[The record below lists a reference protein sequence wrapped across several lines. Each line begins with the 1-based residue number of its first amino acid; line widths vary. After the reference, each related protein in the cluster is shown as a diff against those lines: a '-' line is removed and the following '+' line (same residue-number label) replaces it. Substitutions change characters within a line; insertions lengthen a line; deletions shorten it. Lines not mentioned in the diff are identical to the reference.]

1 VGIRIALF
9 GQPRVFSDDGSQ
21 EYALPRK
28 TLNVL
33 AYLILNRARPPSRD
47 TVAFTLF
54 PEDDE
59 ETSRNALRRN
69 LFALIHALPDGR
81 SFVAADGERL
91 SWNESAPARVD
102 VIAFEEALRQER
114 DADAITEYAG
124 QLLPT
129 IYDEWATADRERL
142 RDAYHAALSR
152 TIAAQRSRR
161 EYDAATATAHR
172 LLDDDPWRED
182 IVRQL
187 MAIRHEAGDRAGSL
201 SAFERFAKLLRAELQ
216 TDPMNETLALRDA
229 VLRGAR
235 LATSEPRRA
244 GSAATI
250 ALPFVGRERALTR
263 AHELWQ
269 GAADGR
275 ARVLFVVG
283 EAGVGK
289 SRFATELVR
298 LAEREGGFILR
309 GYTAAGGEGAPYEAF
324 VEALH
329 EARSL
334 FEGAS
339 NAALSD
345 DRAARLRLFETVR
358 RRLSEL
364 SRQRPVVL
372 VLEDLHWAGS
382 PTIELLGFVA
392 QRLHDAPLLIVATA
406 RSDEIPSAHPL
417 HSLRRQLRREGLA
430 VETALDRLAFDDAR
444 NAARAALPGTVDDA
458 LLDRTMSW
466 VDGVPLLLVEAVR
479 DLAAGRTS
487 SASSMT
493 AIVAER
499 FARLSSNAETALIFG
514 AVLGERFDL
523 GTLVAA
529 TGLRDD
535 QVLDAIGESIE
546 GGFVRAATRTP
557 GLAFAFTHELMR
569 VAAIERISPSD
580 LTRAHGLVARA
591 ICAEGPD
598 DRQRSREV
606 ARHFAAAGERRRAA
620 EYFLRAAQYALDVFA
635 NEDAR
640 ESAEAGLSHSD
651 ADDAAQR
658 RLRYELVD
666 AHERSLARIGATESR
681 RAAARLPV
689 ELADD
694 EERHV
699 LARRRLFEAHYTD
712 AAGRRA
718 ALALLAEMAA
728 SSELG
733 ERVHALA
740 TARHTYLES
749 EYPSAREAALRAAA
763 AFERTGDTGAAIQ
776 ARCNAVSCLTR
787 MGRFSQGEAEIEVL
801 RPAVNASDDLVMRW
815 EFHLVASAAQG
826 ETHREAA
833 LDDARRSLDFALRI
847 GDRYAE
853 GRSRHNVA
861 VIAGKLRRYDEAL
874 DENERAL
881 AAYRDVG
888 DAPGIRDVLLNI
900 AAVRMFCGDYDRP
913 SRLLDEVN
921 EEATPWLA
929 VRCALIRGA
938 LATRTE
944 RWEDAERHLLDALQR
959 GEELDAAFYRAR
971 SMHELAIGRDR
982 QGRLAEAL
990 SYVDTALE
998 LFATMGEPDVEVEV
1012 LALSARLHAAAGEAV
1027 VAREHAE
1034 RAIARCRTKRMQSFS
1049 EIAANLAAA
1058 YAALG
1063 DETTAKALAGEAAA
1077 AAVDDA
1083 WRMPA
1088 DLAERYL
1095 ALPFHREAIAT
1106 LWAGTV
1112 LAHRR
1117 DSTASSGSRR
1127 VRTSVKSGG
1136 GTERGTA

>member
-9 GQPRVFSDDGSQ
+9 GHPSVVSDDGSQ
-21 EYALPRK
+21 EYVLPRK

-33 AYLILNRARPPSRD
+33 AYLILNRTRAPSRD

-59 ETSRNALRRN
+59 ETARNALRRN

-81 SFVAADGERL
+81 RFIVADGERL
-91 SWNESAPARVD
+91 GWSESAPAHVD
-102 VIAFEEALRQER
+102 VIAFEEALRRER
-114 DADAITEYAG
+114 DADAIAEYAG

-161 EYDAATATAHR
+161 DYDAATATAHR

-201 SAFERFAKLLRAELQ
+201 SAFERFAKLLRAEMQ
-216 TDPMNETLALRDA
+216 TEPMKETLALRDA

-235 LATSEPRRA
+235 LPTSDPRR
-244 GSAATI
+244 GDRSTTL
-250 ALPFVGRERALTR
+250 ALPFVGRERPLTR
-263 AHELWQ
+263 AHEVWQ
-269 GAADGR
+269 SAADGR
-275 ARVLFVVG
+275 ALALFVVG

-329 EARSL
+329 ETRSL
-334 FEGAS
+334 FEGTS
-339 NAALSD
+339 NGALSD

-358 RRLSEL
+358 RRLSEF

-382 PTIELLGFVA
+382 ATIELLGFVA

-430 VETALDRLAFDDAR
+430 VEIALDRLALDDAR
-444 NAARAALPGTVDDA
+444 NAARAALPATVDDA
-458 LLDRTMSW
+458 LLERTMSW

-487 SASSMT
+487 TASSMT

-546 GGFVRAATRTP
+546 AGFVRAATRTP
-557 GLAFAFTHELMR
+557 GLAFAFTHELVR
-569 VAAIERISPSD
+569 VAAIERISPGD

-591 ICAEGPD
+591 ICAEAPD

-640 ESAEAGLSHSD
+640 ENAAAGL
-651 ADDAAQR
+651 ALTDAADPALR

-666 AHERSLARIGATESR
+666 VHERSLGRIGATESR
-681 RAAARLPV
+681 RTAARLLV

-694 EERHV
+694 DERRV
-699 LARRRLFEAHYTD
+699 LARNRLFEAHYTD
-712 AAGRRA
+712 AKGRRA
-718 ALALLAEMAA
+718 ALELLAEIAA
-728 SSELG
+728 TSELG
-733 ERVHALA
+733 ERTHALA
-740 TARHTYLES
+740 TARHAYLES
-749 EYPSAREAALRAAA
+749 EYPAAREAALRAAS
-763 AFERTGDTGAAIQ
+763 AFERTGDAGAAIQ
-776 ARCNAVSCLTR
+776 ARCNAISCLTR
-787 MGRFSQGEAEIEVL
+787 MGRFAQAENEVEAL
-801 RPAVNASDDLVMRW
+801 RPAVDASDDLVIRW

-833 LDDARRSLDFALRI
+833 LDDARRSLEFALRV

-861 VIAGKLRRYDEAL
+861 VMEGKLRRHEEAL
-874 DENERAL
+874 NENERAL
-881 AAYRDVG
+881 AAYRDVQ
-888 DAPGIRDVLLNI
+888 DEPGIRDVLLNI
-900 AAVRMFCGDYDRP
+900 AAVRIFCGDYDRP
-913 SRLLDEVN
+913 SRLLDEVD

-929 VRCALIRGA
+929 IRCALLRGV
-938 LATRTE
+938 LATRTG
-944 RWEDAERHLLDALQR
+944 RFDDAERYLLDALQR
-959 GEELDAAFYRAR
+959 SETLDATFYSARA
-971 SMHELAIGRDR
+971 MHELAIRR
-982 QGRLAEAL
+982 ALQGKLAEAL
-990 SYVDTALE
+990 SHVDAALE
-998 LFATMGEPDVEVEV
+998 LFATMGEPDVEVEA
-1012 LALSARLHAAAGEAV
+1012 LALSARLRALTGDTLG
-1027 VAREHAE
+1027 AREHAE
-1034 RAIARCRTKRMQSFS
+1034 RAIARCRTKRLQSFS
-1049 EIAANLAAA
+1049 EIAANLASA

-1063 DETTAKALAGEAAA
+1063 EGTTAEALAGEGAA

-1088 DLAERYL
+1088 DLAETYL
-1095 ALPFHREAIAT
+1095 ALPFHREAVAA
-1106 LWAGTV
+1106 LWPRAVVEHG
-1112 LAHRR
+1112 
-1117 DSTASSGSRR
+1117 
-1127 VRTSVKSGG
+1127 
-1136 GTERGTA
+1136 

>member
-1 VGIRIALF
+1 MGIRIALL
-9 GQPRVFSDDGSQ
+9 GQPRIVSDDGSQ

-33 AYLILNRARPPSRD
+33 AYLILNRMRPPSRD

-54 PEDDE
+54 PDDDE
-59 ETSRNALRRN
+59 ETARNALRRN
-69 LFALIHALPDGR
+69 LFALINALPEGR
-81 SFVAADGERL
+81 RFIDADGERVG
-91 SWNESAPARVD
+91 WNASAPARVD

-114 DADAITEYAG
+114 DADAIAEYAG

-129 IYDEWATADRERL
+129 IYDEWAAADRERL

-152 TIAAQRSRR
+152 TIAVQRSRR

-201 SAFERFAKLLRAELQ
+201 SAFERFAKLLRAEMHAE
-216 TDPMNETLALRDA
+216 PMKETLALRDA

-235 LATSEPRRA
+235 LATSEPRPA
-244 GSAATI
+244 GGGPTVP
-250 ALPFVGRERALTR
+250 LPFVGRERSLTR
-263 AHELWQ
+263 AHDVWQ
-269 GAADGR
+269 SAADGR
-275 ARVLFVVG
+275 ALVLFVVG

-329 EARSL
+329 ETRNL
-334 FEGAS
+334 FEGTS
-339 NAALSD
+339 TAALSD

-382 PTIELLGFVA
+382 ATVELLDFVA
-392 QRLHDAPLLIVATA
+392 HRMHDAPLLIVATA
-406 RSDEIPSAHPL
+406 RSDDIPSAHPL
-417 HSLRRQLRREGLA
+417 HSLRRRLRREGLA
-430 VETALDRLAFDDAR
+430 DEIALDRLPLDDAR
-444 NAARAALPGTVDDA
+444 SAARAALPETIDDA
-458 LLDRTMSW
+458 LLERTMAW

-499 FARLSSNAETALIFG
+499 FARLSPNAETALIFG

-546 GGFVRAATRTP
+546 GGFLRAATRTP

-569 VAAIERISPSD
+569 AAAIERISPND
-580 LTRAHGLVARA
+580 LTGAHGLVARA
-591 ICAEGPD
+591 ICAEAPE
-598 DRQRSREV
+598 DRQRSREI
-606 ARHFAAAGERRRAA
+606 ARHFAAAGERLRAA
-620 EYFLRAAQYALDVFA
+620 EYFLRAARYALDVYA

-640 ESAEAGLSHSD
+640 ESAASGLALSGTEDPS
-651 ADDAAQR
+651 QR
-658 RLRYELVD
+658 SLRYELVD
-666 AHERSLARIGATESR
+666 VHELSLGRIGATEPR
-681 RAAARLPV
+681 REAARLLV
-689 ELADD
+689 EFANDD
-694 EERHV
+694 ERHV
-699 LARRRLFEAHYTD
+699 LARSRLFEAYRTD
-712 AAGRRA
+712 AEGRRR
-718 ALALLAEMAA
+718 ALELLAEIAA

-733 ERVHALA
+733 ERTYALA
-740 TARHTYLES
+740 TARHAYLNS
-749 EYPSAREAALRAAA
+749 EYASAREAALRAAQ
-763 AFERTGDTGAAIQ
+763 AFERSGDGAAAIQ
-776 ARCNAVSCLTR
+776 ARCIAVSALTR
-787 MGRFSQGEAEIEVL
+787 MGRFSQGEAETEAL
-801 RPAVNASDDLVMRW
+801 RPAVDASEDPVLRC
-815 EFHLVASAAQG
+815 EFHLVASAAAG
-826 ETHREAA
+826 ETNRETA
-833 LDDARRSLDFALRI
+833 LDDARRSLDFAVRI

-853 GRSRHNVA
+853 GRSRHNIA
-861 VIAGKLRRYDEAL
+861 VIAGKLRRYEEAL
-874 DENERAL
+874 NENERAL

-888 DAPGIRDVLLNI
+888 DEPGISDALLNI

-913 SRLLDEVN
+913 SRLLDEVD

-929 VRCALIRGA
+929 IRCALIRGV
-938 LATRTE
+938 LATETGRFD
-944 RWEDAERHLLDALQR
+944 DAERHLRDALRR

-971 SMHELAIGRDR
+971 CMHVFAIGSSR
-982 QGRLAEAL
+982 QGDVAAAL
-990 SYVDTALE
+990 SHVDTALE
-998 LFATMGEPDVEVEV
+998 LFATMGEPETEVEV
-1012 LALSARLHAAAGEAV
+1012 LALSARLRASCGDAV
-1027 VAREHAE
+1027 TAREHAE
-1034 RAIARCRTKRMQSFS
+1034 RAVARCRAKRVQSFS
-1049 EIAANLAAA
+1049 EIAANLASA

-1063 DETTAKALAGEAAA
+1063 DETTAEALAGEAAA

-1088 DLAERYL
+1088 DLAETYL
-1095 ALPFHREAIAT
+1095 ALPFHREAVAA
-1106 LWAGTV
+1106 LWPGP
-1112 LAHRR
+1112 RI
-1117 DSTASSGSRR
+1117 GSAPLPRE
-1127 VRTSVKSGG
+1127 TS
-1136 GTERGTA
+1136 RG

>member
-9 GQPRVFSDDGSQ
+9 GQPRVVSDDGSQ

-33 AYLILNRARPPSRD
+33 AYLILNRTRPPSRD

-54 PEDDE
+54 SEDDE
-59 ETSRNALRRN
+59 ETARNALRRN

-81 SFVAADGERL
+81 RFIDADGERL

-102 VIAFEEALRQER
+102 VIAFEEALREER
-114 DADAITEYAG
+114 DADAIAEYAG

-201 SAFERFAKLLRAELQ
+201 SAFERFAKLLRAEMHAE
-216 TDPMNETLALRDA
+216 PMNETLALRDA

-244 GSAATI
+244 GSAATV
-250 ALPFVGRERALTR
+250 ALPFVGRERSLTR
-263 AHELWQ
+263 AHEVWQ
-269 GAADGR
+269 SAADGR
-275 ARVLFVVG
+275 ALVLFVVG

-309 GYTAAGGEGAPYEAF
+309 GYTAAGGEAAPYEAF
-324 VEALH
+324 AEALH
-329 EARSL
+329 ETRSL

-339 NAALSD
+339 NSALSD

-417 HSLRRQLRREGLA
+417 HSVRRQLRREGLA
-430 VETALDRLAFDDAR
+430 VETALDRLAPGDAR
-444 NAARAALPGTVDDA
+444 SAARAALPETVDDA
-458 LLDRTMSW
+458 LLERTMAW

-487 SASSMT
+487 TASSMT

-499 FARLSSNAETALIFG
+499 FARLSPNAETALIFG
-514 AVLGERFDL
+514 AVVGERFDL

-557 GLAFAFTHELMR
+557 GLAFAFTHELVR

-591 ICAEGPD
+591 ICAEAPD

-620 EYFLRAAQYALDVFA
+620 EYFLQAAQYALDVFA

-640 ESAEAGLSHSD
+640 ASAEAGLALSD
-651 ADDAAQR
+651 ADDPTQR
-658 RLRYELVD
+658 SLRYELAD
-666 AHERSLARIGATESR
+666 MHERSLGRIGATEAR
-681 RAAARLPV
+681 RAAARLLV

-694 EERHV
+694 DERRV
-699 LARRRLFEAHYTD
+699 LARSRLFEAHYTD
-712 AAGRRA
+712 AEGRRA
-718 ALALLAEMAA
+718 ALQLLADIAA

-733 ERVHALA
+733 ERTHALA
-740 TARHTYLES
+740 TARHAFLEA
-749 EYPSAREAALRAAA
+749 EYPSARESALRAAS
-763 AFERTGDTGAAIQ
+763 AFERAGDRRAAMQ
-776 ARCNAVSCLTR
+776 ARCNAISCLTR
-787 MGRFSQGEAEIEVL
+787 MGRFSQGEAEIEAL
-801 RPAVNASDDLVMRW
+801 RPAVDASDDLVLRW
-815 EFHLVASAAQG
+815 EFHIVASSAQS
-826 ETHREAA
+826 ETHRETA
-833 LDDARRSLDFALRI
+833 LNDARHSLGFALRI
-847 GDRYAE
+847 GDRFAE

-861 VIAGKLRRYDEAL
+861 VIAGKLRRYEEAL

-888 DAPGIRDVLLNI
+888 DKPGIRDVLLNI
-900 AAVRMFCGDYDRP
+900 AAVRIFCGDYDRP
-913 SRLLDEVN
+913 SRLLDEVD
-921 EEATPWLA
+921 EEATAWLA
-929 VRCALIRGA
+929 VRCALIRGV
-938 LATRTE
+938 LATRTA
-944 RWEDAERHLLDALQR
+944 RFDDAERHLLDALQR
-959 GEELDAAFYRAR
+959 AEKLDATFYCAR
-971 SMHELAIGRDR
+971 CMVELAIGRAH

-990 SYVDTALE
+990 RYVDTALK
-998 LFATMGEPDVEVEV
+998 LFATMGEPDVEVEAF
-1012 LALSARLHAAAGEAV
+1012 ALSARLRAPAGDVLA
-1027 VAREHAE
+1027 AREHAE
-1034 RAIARCRTKRMQSFS
+1034 RAIARCRTRRPQAFS

-1063 DETTAKALAGEAAA
+1063 EETAAEALAGEAVA

-1088 DLAERYL
+1088 DLAETYL
-1095 ALPFHREAIAT
+1095 ALPFHREALAA
-1106 LWAGTV
+1106 LWAGRRTG
-1112 LAHRR
+1112 AAGSHR
-1117 DSTASSGSRR
+1117 
-1127 VRTSVKSGG
+1127 
-1136 GTERGTA
+1136 

>member
-1 VGIRIALF
+1 MAKKLRVGIRIALL
-9 GQPRVFSDDGSQ
+9 GHPRVVSDDGSQ

-33 AYLILNRARPPSRD
+33 AYLVLNRMRPPSRD

-59 ETSRNALRRN
+59 ETARNALRRN

-81 SFVAADGERL
+81 RFIAADGERL
-91 SWNESAPARVD
+91 AWNESAPAHVD
-102 VIAFEEALRQER
+102 VIAFEEALRHER
-114 DADAITEYAG
+114 DADAIAEYAG

-216 TDPMNETLALRDA
+216 TEPMNETLALRDA

-244 GSAATI
+244 DSAAAV

-263 AHELWQ
+263 AQELWQ
-269 GAADGR
+269 SAADGR
-275 ARVLFVVG
+275 ALVLFVVG

-329 EARSL
+329 ETRSL
-334 FEGAS
+334 FEGTS
-339 NAALSD
+339 TAALSD

-382 PTIELLGFVA
+382 ATVELLDFVA
-392 QRLHDAPLLIVATA
+392 RRLHDAPLLIVATA
-406 RSDEIPSAHPL
+406 RSDDIPSAHPL
-417 HSLRRQLRREGLA
+417 HSARRNLRREGLA
-430 VETALDRLAFDDAR
+430 VEIALDRLAPGDAR
-444 NAARAALPGTVDDA
+444 HAARAALPETVDDA
-458 LLDRTMSW
+458 LLERTMSW

-499 FARLSSNAETALIFG
+499 FARLSSSAETALIFG

-535 QVLDAIGESIE
+535 QLLDAIGESIE
-546 GGFVRAATRTP
+546 AGFVRAATRTP
-557 GLAFAFTHELMR
+557 GLAFVFTHELVR
-569 VAAIERISPSD
+569 VAAIERISSGD

-591 ICAEGPD
+591 ICAEAPD

-620 EYFLRAAQYALDVFA
+620 EYFLRAARHALEVFA

-640 ESAEAGLSHSD
+640 ENAAAGLALSD
-651 ADDAAQR
+651 PGDPEQR
-658 RLRYELVD
+658 GLRYELVD
-666 AHERSLARIGATESR
+666 VHERSLGRIGATASR
-681 RAAARLPV
+681 RAAARLLV

-694 EERHV
+694 DERRV
-699 LARRRLFEAHYTD
+699 LARNRLFEAHYTD
-712 AAGRRA
+712 AKGRRA
-718 ALALLAEMAA
+718 ALELLAEIAA
-728 SSELG
+728 TSELG
-733 ERVHALA
+733 ERTHALA
-740 TARHTYLES
+740 KARHAFLES
-749 EYPSAREAALRAAA
+749 EYPSAREAALHAASSFQRAGDLRAAM
-763 AFERTGDTGAAIQ
+763 Q
-776 ARCNAVSCLTR
+776 ARCIAISCLTR
-787 MGRFSQGEAEIEVL
+787 MGRFSQGEAEVEAL
-801 RPAVNASDDLVMRW
+801 RPAVDAIDDLVMRW
-815 EFHLVASAAQG
+815 EFHIVASSAQG
-826 ETHREAA
+826 ETHRDAA

-847 GDRYAE
+847 GDRLAE

-861 VIAGKLRRYDEAL
+861 VIAGKLRRYEEAL

-881 AAYRDVG
+881 AAYRDVA
-888 DAPGIRDVLLNI
+888 DEPGIRDVLLNI

-913 SRLLDEVN
+913 SRLLDEVDD
-921 EEATPWLA
+921 EATPWLA

-944 RWEDAERHLLDALQR
+944 RFDDAERHLRDALRRAEKLDAT
-959 GEELDAAFYRAR
+959 FYSAR
-971 SMHELAIGRDR
+971 CMHALAIGRSH
-982 QGRLAEAL
+982 QKKFAEAL

-998 LFATMGEPDVEVEV
+998 LFATMGEPDVETEA
-1012 LALSARLHAAAGEAV
+1012 LALSARLRALAGDAL

-1034 RAIARCRTKRMQSFS
+1034 RAIARCRTKRTQSFS
-1049 EIAANLAAA
+1049 EIAADLASA

-1063 DETTAKALAGEAAA
+1063 DEATAEALAGEAAA

-1088 DLAERYL
+1088 DLAETYL
-1095 ALPFHREAIAT
+1095 ALPFHREAVAT
-1106 LWAGTV
+1106 LWQRSQV
-1112 LAHRR
+1112 HLM
-1117 DSTASSGSRR
+1117 S
-1127 VRTSVKSGG
+1127 
-1136 GTERGTA
+1136 